1 MGHLNTH
8 INILVPPPSSSGY
21 LFSAANSTFY
31 IFVSHCQR
39 GSHAVATVMTH
50 LMTHQI
56 TICCLKPILIS
67 LCRRQ
72 ANKGTSPDMWTRAWV
87 SRYWPSDPIPLFLF
101 RFSISFIFQK
111 NTLLFVS
118 FTFLYSSNITKTAKI
133 TNRELNKKNMTH
145 NDSFIRRTH

>member
-1 MGHLNTH
+1 MPEGVARCRNGDD
-8 INILVPPPSSSGY
+8 SSDDSSDY
-21 LFSAANSTFY
+21 NMLFETYFNFA
-31 IFVSHCQR
+31 
-39 GSHAVATVMTH
+39 
-50 LMTHQI
+50 
-56 TICCLKPILIS
+56 
-67 LCRRQ
+67 RRQ

-133 TNRELNKKNMTH
+133 TNRELNKKKY
-145 NDSFIRRTH
+145 DS